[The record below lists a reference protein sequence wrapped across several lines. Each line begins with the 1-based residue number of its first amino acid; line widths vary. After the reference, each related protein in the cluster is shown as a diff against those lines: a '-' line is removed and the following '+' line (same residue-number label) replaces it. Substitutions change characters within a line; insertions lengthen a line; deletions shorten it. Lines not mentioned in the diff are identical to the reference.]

1 MLAYVLEQLDLLCCM
16 SASLDLG
23 LLEFIRPNV
32 DKCDLRTHACFHH
45 LTSVFLVIRSTQILS
60 LFVRL
65 LAAFGVQLLSVWK
78 HTTSGLPVAAV
89 LRASLLFFSRSP
101 PVQNIALFPSSIT
114 CLQVT
119 VTIPKEANIRY
130 GDQAGILLYIGDS
143 QWVKLVVEGAKHPS
157 GARMIVLAHMPS
169 NAHAVSQ
176 GAEPE
181 ACVCHKYESSLS
193 LGSEAPKPVHL
204 KLELRRSSGHCAVV
218 ASHRLDDKTHTNELE
233 LSPAFPFGR
242 ARFGVMAHLCKEQA
256 PSPPE
261 HWFCFSEFSGSA

>member
-101 PVQNIALFPSSIT
+101 PVENIARRHVERRRKGGLEQRCIVSE
-114 CLQVT
+114 LH
-119 VTIPKEANIRY
+119 Y
-130 GDQAGILLYIGDS
+130 LLAGYRDHTQGS
-143 QWVKLVVEGAKHPS
+143 QYTLW
-157 GARMIVLAHMPS
+157 
-169 NAHAVSQ
+169 
-176 GAEPE
+176 
-181 ACVCHKYESSLS
+181 
-193 LGSEAPKPVHL
+193 
-204 KLELRRSSGHCAVV
+204 
-218 ASHRLDDKTHTNELE
+218 
-233 LSPAFPFGR
+233 
-242 ARFGVMAHLCKEQA
+242 
-256 PSPPE
+256 
-261 HWFCFSEFSGSA
+261 